1 MSKTLAGRIVCK
13 NTRGFAI
20 KPIKYLALGRLLFT
34 ALEIAFVITIGF
46 ESIFPE
52 YCFFIPSAVLDAS
65 FSYAPPFAE
74 FANLSAAIIPQSVF
88 IPPGYLFQ
96 NQPLPYATHH

>member
-1 MSKTLAGRIVCK
+1 MVCK

-34 ALEIAFVITIGF
+34 AFEIAFVITIGL

-52 YCFFIPSAVLDAS
+52 YCFFIPSAVFNAS
-65 FSYAPPFAE
+65 FSYAPFFAE
-74 FANLSAAIIPQSVF
+74 FASLFAAIIPHSVF
-88 IPPGYLFQ
+88 IPPGSISETSIPIQ
-96 NQPLPYATHH
+96 NQPLPYVTHH